1 MTAGELSV
9 EAGAGVQRTLGVDN
23 KWLVTLSVGFGAIMA
38 TIDASIVNVAIPH
51 IRGAV
56 GATIEEITWITT
68 GYIVAAVL
76 VMPLTGFLGSM
87 FGQKRVYL
95 AGLALFVAGSALCGM
110 ARSLTALVIFRA
122 IQGIGGGTLQPTQ
135 QAIMRQ
141 TFPLR
146 EQGMAMAMFAVVIM
160 VGPAVGPTLGGW
172 ITDNFSWPWIFYIN
186 LPIGL
191 LGILMVLRFVHEPED
206 VRAANRVRAEAQRRS
221 MDWAGIALMIV
232 GVAALQYTLEEGPSK
247 DWFESSTIITSALI
261 AAAGL
266 AAFVVRELTAPVPV
280 VNLRLFRDR
289 TFLVATVISGVQ
301 FAILMAS
308 MFLLPLFTQELL
320 GFSAMQSGLLLLP
333 RSIVMIAAMPFI
345 GRMYNHVPPALM
357 VAVGILL
364 LSLGSYDLSRMTLD
378 TSSAGFFLPLIL
390 TGVGFSCLIVPLT
403 TAALSR
409 IPRPLL
415 ADASGLNSFVRQVG
429 GSTGLAIFATLL
441 ERYGVQARAALSA
454 HVSALRPEAVE
465 RLAALKAMFLGRGI
479 DPATSGMLAIKV
491 LSGKVAVQGMVIA
504 FEKAFFLQAAV
515 FLAVLP
521 LLYFLRVPRIDSG
534 PAGRAMT
541 E

>member
-1 MTAGELSV
+1 MSAGELTLG
-9 EAGAGVQRTLGVDN
+9 AGAGPRTTFGVDN
-23 KWLVTLSVGFGAIMA
+23 KWLVTVSVGFGAIMA

-51 IRGAV
+51 IRGSV
-56 GATIEEITWITT
+56 GATIEEITWVTT

-95 AGLALFVAGSALCGM
+95 AGLVLFVAGSALCGI

-122 IQGIGGGTLQPTQ
+122 FQGIGGGTLQPTQ

-146 EQGMAMAMFAVVIM
+146 EQGMAMAMFSLVIM

-186 LPIGL
+186 IPIGL
-191 LGILMVLRFVHEPED
+191 LGILMVMRFVHEPED
-206 VRAANRVRAEAQRRS
+206 VRAAHRVRAEVQRRNL
-221 MDWAGIALMIV
+221 DWSGIVLMVV

-247 DWFESSTIITSALI
+247 DWFESSAIVASAVI

-266 AAFVVRELTAPVPV
+266 AAFVARELTAPVPV
-280 VNLRLFRDR
+280 VNLRLLKDR
-289 TFLVATVISGVQ
+289 TFLVATLISGVQ
-301 FAILMAS
+301 FAILIAS

-320 GFSAMQSGLLLLP
+320 GFDAMQSGLLLLP
-333 RSIVMIAAMPFI
+333 RSIVMIACMPLI
-345 GRMYNHVPPALM
+345 GRLYNHVPPALM
-357 VAVGILL
+357 VAAGILL
-364 LSLGSYDLSRMTLD
+364 LSLGSYDLSLITLD
-378 TSSAGFFLPLIL
+378 TSSAGFLFPLIL
-390 TGVGFSCLIVPLT
+390 TGIGFGCLIVPLN

-441 ERYGVQARAALSA
+441 ERYSVQARAGLSA
-454 HVSALRPEAVE
+454 HVTALRPEAVE
-465 RLAALKAMFLGRGI
+465 RLVALKTMLLGQGF
-479 DPATSGMLAIKV
+479 DPGTAGTLAVKV
-491 LSGKVAVQGMVIA
+491 LAGKVAVQGMVIA
-504 FEKAFFLQAAV
+504 FEKAFFLQAVA
-515 FLAVLP
+515 LMAVLP
-521 LLYFLRVPRIDSG
+521 LLYFLRTERIGSG
-534 PAGRAMT
+534 PPGRA
-541 E
+541 